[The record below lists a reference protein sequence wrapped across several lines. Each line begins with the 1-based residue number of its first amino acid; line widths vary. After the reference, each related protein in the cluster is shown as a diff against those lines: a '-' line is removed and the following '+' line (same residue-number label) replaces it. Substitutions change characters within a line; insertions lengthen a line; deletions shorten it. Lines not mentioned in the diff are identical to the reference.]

1 MCVSDLATA
10 YRGVRAR
17 VRDLVLEHDGDDAT
31 VIPATPEWTAHDLV
45 AHLSGITSDI
55 VNGNLDG
62 VGTDTWTAAQV
73 AARRDRTIGEL
84 LDEWDECAGPVE
96 RMVDQFGAAGGQLL
110 GDAVTHEHDLRGAWG
125 CPGARDSDAVLIGFD
140 WLATRVGSARQAAGV
155 GALAIEHEAGT
166 TACGDGTPAASLR
179 VSRFEFTRAATGRRA
194 PEQIAAYPWDGEAR
208 PDLVVLAPFTPR
220 RAALVE

>member
-1 MCVSDLATA
+1 VSDLATA
-10 YRGVRAR
+10 YRGVRER
-17 VRDLVLEHDGDDAT
+17 IRELVLAHDGGDAT

-62 VGTDTWTAAQV
+62 VGTDGWTAAQV

-84 LDEWDECAGPVE
+84 LAEWDEHAGPVE
-96 RMVDQFGAAGGQLL
+96 RMVDQFGPAGGQLL

-125 CPGARDSDAVLIGFD
+125 YPGARDSDAVLIGFE
-140 WLATRVGSARQAAGV
+140 WLATRLSAARHAAGV

-166 TACGDGTPAASLR
+166 SACGEGAPVATLR

-194 PEQIAAYPWDGEAR
+194 PEQIAAYAWDGEAR

-220 RAALVE
+220 RTALVE

>member
-1 MCVSDLATA
+1 VSDLATA
-10 YRGVRAR
+10 YRGVRER
-17 VRDLVLEHDGDDAT
+17 VRDLVLAHDGRDAA

-84 LDEWDECAGPVE
+84 LAEWDECAGPVE
-96 RMVDQFGAAGGQLL
+96 RMVDQFGPAAGQLL

-140 WLATRVGSARQAAGV
+140 WLATRVGAARHAAGV
-155 GALAIEHEAGT
+155 GALAIEHEAGAA
-166 TACGDGTPAASLR
+166 ACGDGAPAAALY

-194 PEQIAAYPWDGEAR
+194 PEQIAGYPWEGDAR
-208 PDLVVLAPFTPR
+208 PELVVLAPFAPR
-220 RAALVE
+220 RTALVE